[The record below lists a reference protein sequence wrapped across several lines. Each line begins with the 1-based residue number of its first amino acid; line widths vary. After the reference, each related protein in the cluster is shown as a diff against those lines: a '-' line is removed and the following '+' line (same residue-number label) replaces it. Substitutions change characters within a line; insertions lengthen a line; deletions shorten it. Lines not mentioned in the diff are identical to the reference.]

1 MVVVRKP
8 PSRSQIAK
16 VAGNDQELIRA
27 LQALFQYAL
36 ELTPTNVDVL
46 QGEVAQNQTDIATN
60 VADIATNTAGL
71 VTVNTRIDELE
82 IDDLADVSAASPTL
96 GMVLIYDATA
106 GVWEANTIT
115 AGSNIAITNA
125 DGAVTVAT
133 AGATGSFT
141 ALSGQTVTVSNG
153 IITSIV

>member
-36 ELTPTNVDVL
+36 ELTPTDVNTL
-46 QGEVAQNQTDIATN
+46 EGQVSQNETDIATN
-60 VADIATNTAGL
+60 VAGL
-71 VTVNTRIDELE
+71 ITVNTRIDDLE
-82 IDDLADVSAASPTL
+82 IDDLADVSAASPTP

-115 AGSNIAITNA
+115 AGSNITITNA
-125 DGAVTVAT
+125 DGAITVAT
-133 AGATGSFT
+133 AGASGVFT
-141 ALSGQTVTVSNG
+141 AQSGETVTVSNG